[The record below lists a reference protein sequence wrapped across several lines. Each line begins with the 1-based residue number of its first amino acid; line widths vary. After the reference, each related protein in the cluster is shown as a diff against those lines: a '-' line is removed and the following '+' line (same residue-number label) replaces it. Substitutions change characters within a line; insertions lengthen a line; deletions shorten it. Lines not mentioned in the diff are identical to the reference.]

1 MIFWKGLPSSSVFL
15 IAIAHLRRHPLAH
28 LEMRLIDLREPGV
41 DDLLVELILLLE
53 AEDLR
58 RLFGEHVDDAVEDG
72 VVQIGIVHGDR
83 LDLLAE
89 GAGQIDGGHE
99 RAERL
104 GASVDADQDRVPL
117 GLVRLGYVLDH
128 PDITIALAGDAFADR
143 SDHAVPG
150 APDPQGADHDQ
161 IVRRAVEI
169 LEDLGVMLPVHHPRF
184 ELEARL
190 FAEARHAVEI
200 AVGDELEAHRDE
212 AVVDLPLA
220 LELHLI
226 DVLLGQRVLHLP
238 EAIVVQLC
246 RVDMATD
253 QFRGELLAQREGA
266 GDGAVGVVGVIDG
279 NVDALVHKILRIA
292 GSSRSVTAGC
302 LVHRPPSRATLTALR
317 RDLAEAASRRRR
329 APRGRESRNAAAPSR
344 SRPPRWR
351 E

>member
-1 MIFWKGLPSSSVFL
+1 MDADAPQHDEPRIRLARVVDDLLEGFAVEERLLDRDAVL
-15 IAIAHLRRHPLAH
+15 ARHPLAH

-58 RLFGEHVDDAVEDG
+58 RLFGENVDDAVEDG
-72 VVQIGIVHGDR
+72 VVQVGIVHGDR

-89 GAGQIDGGHE
+89 RAGQVDGGHE

-104 GASVDADQDRVPL
+104 GTSIDPDQDRVPL
-117 GLVRLGYVLDH
+117 GLAWLGHVLHH
-128 PDITIALAGDAFADR
+128 PDVAVGLAGDALANGA
-143 SDHAVPG
+143 DHAVAR
-150 APDPQGADHDQ
+150 APDPQRADHDQ

-190 FAEARHAVEI
+190 LAEARHAIEI

-220 LELHLI
+220 LEFHLV

-238 EAIVVQLC
+238 EAIVVQLG
-246 RVDMATD
+246 RVDVAAD
-253 QFRGELLAQREGA
+253 EFCGERLAQRDGA
-266 GDGAVGVVGVIDG
+266 GDGAVGVV
-279 NVDALVHKILRIA
+279 
-292 GSSRSVTAGC
+292 
-302 LVHRPPSRATLTALR
+302 
-317 RDLAEAASRRRR
+317 
-329 APRGRESRNAAAPSR
+329 
-344 SRPPRWR
+344 
-351 E
+351 